1 MADEKKYVR
10 GGFGVLLEKDGKVL
24 LGLRHP
30 DPDKAASS
38 FRSAGEW
45 TLPGGKLDWGEEFED
60 GAVREV
66 EEETGIRIKDPEV
79 ISVHNCKN
87 AHAHF
92 MTVGL
97 IAHEWE
103 GEASVREPD
112 EIVEWRWFDLDH
124 LPEPLYFPTR
134 EVLENRAAKK
144 FYIRRR

>member
-10 GGFGVLLEKDGKVL
+10 GGFGVILEKDGKVL

-30 DPDKAASS
+30 DPDKADSS

-45 TLPGGKLDWGEEFED
+45 TLPGGKLDWGEEFEE
-60 GAVREV
+60 GALREV

-92 MTVGL
+92 VTVGL
-97 IAHEWE
+97 IAHAWE

-112 EIVEWRWFDLDH
+112 EIVEWRWFDLH
-124 LPEPLYFPTR
+124 NLPTPLYFPTR
-134 EVLENRAAKK
+134 EVLENHAQKK